1 MSTIITVSRG
11 FFFDETIEN
20 KKTFSFKCRKHGNE
34 SVKKKSQE
42 SFDKFCLMFPELT
55 NDNFNPE
62 FDKAKKKYLAENAE
76 DLKNEAAVERYLDTL
91 EMREASKAARNR
103 KDSETDFKRF
113 KAESRDA
120 S

>member
-1 MSTIITVSRG
+1 
-11 FFFDETIEN
+11 
-20 KKTFSFKCRKHGNE
+20 
-34 SVKKKSQE
+34 
-42 SFDKFCLMFPELT
+42 MFPELT
-55 NDNFNPE
+55 NDNFNSE

-76 DLKNEAAVERYLDTL
+76 DLKNEAAVERYLDKL